1 MWGGAEDRK
10 GDGDMSTTG
19 QPGPTEPGEFDD
31 DFGDLSESRVE
42 VEIVEGSKEGS
53 DYVIT
58 MRDGS
63 KPDGPTLV
71 FTPAEWDAFVAGV
84 RDGEFD
90 LDEDGA
96 LVELPGDKDTPGDPK
111 N

>member
-1 MWGGAEDRK
+1 
-10 GDGDMSTTG
+10 MSETGG
-19 QPGPTEPGEFDD
+19 QPPEPDEFDD
-31 DFGDLSESRVE
+31 EFGDLSESRVE
-42 VEIVEGSKEGS
+42 VEIREGSKEGS

-63 KPDGPTLV
+63 KPDGPVLT

-90 LDEDGA
+90 LDETGA
-96 LVELPGDKDTPGDPK
+96 LVELPGESGDQGRGQGDQRE
-111 N
+111 

>member
-1 MWGGAEDRK
+1 
-10 GDGDMSTTG
+10 MSTTG
-19 QPGPTEPGEFDD
+19 GQPSESFDED
-31 DFGDLSESRVE
+31 DFGDLSDSRVE
-42 VEIVEGSKEGS
+42 VAIQEGSKEGS

-63 KPDGPTLV
+63 KPDGPVLV

-90 LDEDGA
+90 LDENGA
-96 LVELPGDKDTPGDPK
+96 LVELPDHPDQPGNPPKDS
-111 N
+111 

>member
-1 MWGGAEDRK
+1 
-10 GDGDMSTTG
+10 MSTTG
-19 QPGPTEPGEFDD
+19 QSPEPTGPTGATEAEEFDD
-31 DFGDLSESRVE
+31 DFGDLSDSRVE
-42 VEIVEGSKEGS
+42 VTIEEGSKEGS

-63 KPDGPTLV
+63 KPDGPVLR

-90 LDEDGA
+90 LDETGA
-96 LVELPGDKDTPGDPK
+96 LVELPGEQDHPANPADQA
-111 N
+111 

>member
-1 MWGGAEDRK
+1 
-10 GDGDMSTTG
+10 MSATEG
-19 QPGPTEPGEFDD
+19 QPGPFDED

-42 VEIVEGSKEGS
+42 VAIEEGSKEGS

-63 KPDGPTLV
+63 KPDGPVLR

-90 LDEDGA
+90 LDETGA
-96 LVELPGDKDTPGDPK
+96 LVDLPERTDDPD
-111 N
+111 

>member
-1 MWGGAEDRK
+1 
-10 GDGDMSTTG
+10 MSETGG
-19 QPGPTEPGEFDD
+19 QPPEPSEPVFDED
-31 DFGDLSESRVE
+31 DFGDLSDSRVE
-42 VEIVEGSKEGS
+42 VEIQEGSKEGS

-63 KPDGPTLV
+63 KPDGPVLV

-90 LDEDGA
+90 LDETGA
-96 LVELPGDKDTPGDPK
+96 LVELPDHKDDPGDQAADG
-111 N
+111 

>member
-1 MWGGAEDRK
+1 
-10 GDGDMSTTG
+10 MSTTG
-19 QPGPTEPGEFDD
+19 QPPEPTGPEEFND
-31 DFGDLSESRVE
+31 DFGDLSDSRVE
-42 VEIVEGSKEGS
+42 VTIREGSKEGS

-63 KPDGPTLV
+63 KPDGPVLV

-90 LDEDGA
+90 LDEDGQ
-96 LVELPGDKDTPGDPK
+96 LVELPERPADPA
-111 N
+111 

>member
-1 MWGGAEDRK
+1 
-10 GDGDMSTTG
+10 MSTTG
-19 QPGPTEPGEFDD
+19 QPPEPTEPTGPEEFDA
-31 DFGDLSESRVE
+31 DFGDLSDSRVE
-42 VEIVEGSKEGS
+42 VAIREGSKEGS

-63 KPDGPTLV
+63 KPDGPVLV

-90 LDEDGA
+90 LDETGA
-96 LVELPGDKDTPGDPK
+96 LVDLPGQPDGPDGPQDQAAGG
-111 N
+111 

>member
-1 MWGGAEDRK
+1 
-10 GDGDMSTTG
+10 MSTTG
-19 QPGPTEPGEFDD
+19 GQPSEPTQPTESAESFDAGE
-31 DFGDLSESRVE
+31 FGDLSDSRVE
-42 VEIVEGSKEGS
+42 VAIQEGSKEGS

-63 KPDGPTLV
+63 KPDGPVLY

-90 LDEDGA
+90 LDETGA
-96 LVELPGDKDTPGDPK
+96 LVDLPEHNDDPE
-111 N
+111 

>member
-1 MWGGAEDRK
+1 
-10 GDGDMSTTG
+10 MSTTG
-19 QPGPTEPGEFDD
+19 GQQPEPSQPTESAGSFDED
-31 DFGDLSESRVE
+31 EFGDLSDSRVE
-42 VEIVEGSKEGS
+42 VRIEEGSKEGS

-63 KPDGPTLV
+63 KPDGPVLR

-90 LDEDGA
+90 LDETGA
-96 LVELPGDKDTPGDPK
+96 LVDLPEHTDDPAEPT
-111 N
+111 NG

>member
-1 MWGGAEDRK
+1 
-10 GDGDMSTTG
+10 MSTTG
-19 QPGPTEPGEFDD
+19 PSPEPTGAEEFDD
-31 DFGDLSESRVE
+31 EFGDLSESRVE
-42 VEIVEGSKEGS
+42 VEIQEGSKEGS

-63 KPDGPTLV
+63 KPDGPVLR

-90 LDEDGA
+90 LDETGA
-96 LVELPGDKDTPGDPK
+96 LVDLPGQPDHPDSPEDQAANG
-111 N
+111 